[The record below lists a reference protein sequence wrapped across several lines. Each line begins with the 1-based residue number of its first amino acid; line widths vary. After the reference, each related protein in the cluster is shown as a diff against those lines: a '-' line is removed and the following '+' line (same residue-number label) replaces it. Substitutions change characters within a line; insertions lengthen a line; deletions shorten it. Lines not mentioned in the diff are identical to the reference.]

1 MIKFAIITQQRSG
14 SNLLRSF
21 LNQHPDIYCYGEMF
35 SPSGT
40 VKDNFFKDK
49 DLIVKIAFYHKEQN
63 KNIEDYLNYLFSS
76 AKKYNAV
83 GIDLKYNQI
92 NDEVLN
98 YLLKNDIKIIHLI
111 RKDIL
116 ATWLS
121 DYLVDGRRKN
131 KLPRRIDPK
140 QLKRQMRFTL
150 HSINKYK
157 KQNFKDYLTLS
168 YKEMTDNKNINELPK
183 ELTKKILDF
192 LKVDYRKLKS
202 KRMKKN
208 KWDYENMIINY
219 EELKR
224 IDI

>member
-49 DLIVKIAFYHKEQN
+49 DLIVKRAFYHKEQN
-63 KNIEDYLNYLFSS
+63 KNIEDYLSHLFNS

-83 GIDLKYNQI
+83 GIDLKYNQM
-92 NDEVLN
+92 NDEIVS
-98 YLLKNDIKIIHLI
+98 YLVDKSVRVIHLI
-111 RKDIL
+111 RRDLL

-121 DYLVDGRRKN
+121 DYLVDGKRHE
-131 KLPRRIDPK
+131 KLPRKIDPK
-140 QLKRQMRFTL
+140 KIKKQMRFTK
-150 HSINKYK
+150 HSINKYRNIGFK
-157 KQNFKDYLTLS
+157 KYLSFS
-168 YKEMTDNKNINELPK
+168 YEEMTNDKNINKLPK
-183 ELTKKILDF
+183 KLEKQILDF
-192 LKVDYRKLKS
+192 VGVDYLELES
-202 KRMKKN
+202 KVIEKN

-224 IDI
+224 IEI